1 MSAASAPHRAAR
13 RLTVAALAL
22 GLAASGISGAAYAS
36 APTPVHHPVSAPHQL
51 PTNPHPAS
59 EGWKNVNGTWVQTLA
74 TRPHVMPNSKTF
86 SEQKA
91 AAAAASTG
99 VVRPN
104 NNYDLQMTYRGG
116 QDSIG
121 VTTGQP
127 KVYLIYWGTQW
138 GTQGTDPASGDATL
152 SGDPDSAAPYQ
163 QDFFKGLGSST
174 DTWSKVMSQYCEGLS
189 NGSSRCPAGA
199 NHVGMPVAG
208 QTLAGVWLD
217 NSAAAPAAATEP
229 QIAAEA
235 LAAAKHFGN
244 SDPNQNRNVQY
255 IINTPKGTDADK
267 WQELGYCAW
276 HTFERSSYGTL
287 AYTLMPYQT
296 DNKYCGTNWFGENTA
311 RGRLDGYGI
320 IGGHEYAETIT
331 DQNPSGAWTDA
342 TGQEVGDKCAW
353 IPKGSNGGL
362 FDLQLSTGTFPVQ
375 TMWSNYDHACVGDDP
390 VFTNQPLLLTKPCDQ
405 SAPLGR
411 PIDNAI
417 LASDSA
423 SRAITYSAKGLPAG
437 LTINPAT
444 GHITGSTNVSGWQG
458 VTVTAS
464 DDKGNSQSQT
474 FWYGFWAGGQ
484 MGCAPIEQLTDPG
497 FENGTSDHGAW
508 NASGYNIITPSSA
521 HEPHSGNSYAWLGQN
536 TTTDDSITQ
545 WVETTPGYSKEFFSF
560 WLNITG
566 TAPRTSAADTLS
578 LELYDQYS
586 GNQIATVKT
595 WSNLDATNGYQ
606 QISLDLTPYVAAE
619 FGSTVGIKLVSHSTT
634 GNTAFLIDDA
644 SVKLY

>member
-1 MSAASAPHRAAR
+1 MSAVSAPHRAAR

-22 GLAASGISGAAYAS
+22 GIAATGISGAAYATS
-36 APTPVHHPVSAPHQL
+36 PTPKYPVSATPL
-51 PTNPHPAS
+51 LRADPHPAS
-59 EGWKNVNGTWVQTLA
+59 EGWTKVNGTWVQAQA
-74 TRPHVMPNSKTF
+74 TRPHVMLNAKTF
-86 SEQKA
+86 DAKKA
-91 AAAAASTG
+91 AATAGSGT
-99 VVRPN
+99 VRPN
-104 NNYDLQMTYRGG
+104 NNYDLQMTYRGS

-127 KVYLIYWGTQW
+127 KVYLIYWGKQW
-138 GTQGTDPASGDATL
+138 GTKGTDPASGNVTL

-174 DTWSKVMSQYCEGLS
+174 DTWSKVMTQYCEGAS
-189 NGSSRCPAGA
+189 GGTTRCPDGA

-217 NSAAAPAAATEP
+217 DSATAPAAATEP
-229 QIAAEA
+229 QIAAEV
-235 LAAAKHFGN
+235 LAAAQHFGN

-255 IINTPKGTDADK
+255 VINTPQGTDSDK

-287 AYTLMPYQT
+287 AYTLMPYLT
-296 DNKYCGTNWFGENTA
+296 DNKYCGTNWFGENTP

-331 DQNPSGAWTDA
+331 DQTPSGAWTDA
-342 TGQEVGDKCAW
+342 TGQENGDKCAW

-362 FDLQLSTGTFPVQ
+362 FDLQLSTGSFPVQ
-375 TMWSNYDHACVGDDP
+375 TTWSNYDHSCVGDDP
-390 VFTNQPLLLTKPCDQ
+390 VFANQALLLTKPCDQ
-405 SAPLGR
+405 TALTGKPV
-411 PIDNAI
+411 DNAM

-423 SRAITYSAKGLPAG
+423 SSKIRYSAKGLPAG
-437 LTINPAT
+437 LSISQVT
-444 GHITGSTNVSGWQG
+444 GHITGTTKVSGWQS
-458 VTVTAS
+458 VTVTAA
-464 DDKGNSQSQT
+464 DDKGHSQSQT
-474 FWYGFWAGGQ
+474 FWYGFFASAQ
-484 MGCAPIEQLTDPG
+484 LGCTPIEQLNDPG
-497 FENGTSDHGAW
+497 FENGTSDHTVW
-508 NASGYNIITPSSA
+508 NPSGYNIITPSSA
-521 HEPHSGNSYAWLGQN
+521 HLPHSGNGYAWLGQN

-560 WLNITG
+560 WLDISG
-566 TAPRTSAADTLS
+566 SAPRTSAADTLS

-606 QISLDLTPYVAAE
+606 QVNLDLTRYVAAE
-619 FGSTVGIKLVSHSTT
+619 FGSTVGIKLVSHSST